1 MRTDKFTVKT
11 QEAIAAAQASA
22 ERQGQQAVDVEH
34 VLVALL
40 QQPEG
45 AVVPIVQKI
54 GADPA
59 AIARELE
66 AGIGRLPKVSGGLT
80 EQTYV
85 TPRLAKVFDAAQR
98 EADTLKD
105 AYIAG
110 EHLLLAMTDAGGAA
124 ARVLKAAG
132 VTREAVFQ
140 AMQAVRGTP
149 ARHRPE
155 PRGEVPG
162 AEEVRPRPDRAGA
175 QGQARPGDR
184 PRRGDPPRD
193 AGALAPHQEQ
203 PGADRRAGRRQD
215 RHRRGAGAAHRRRRR
230 ARER

>member
-1 MRTDKFTVKT
+1 M
-11 QEAIAAAQASA
+11 
-22 ERQGQQAVDVEH
+22 EH

-66 AGIGRLPKVSGGLT
+66 AGIARLPRVSGGLA

-85 TPRLAKVFDAAQR
+85 TPRLAKLFDAAQR

-110 EHLLLAMTDAGGAA
+110 EHLLLAMTDAGGEA

-132 VTREAVFQ
+132 VTP
-140 AMQAVRGTP
+140 RGGLPGDAGGARHP
-149 ARHRPE
+149 AHHRPE

-162 AEEVRPRPDRAGA
+162 AAALRARPDRAW
-175 QGQARPGDR
+175 R
-184 PRRGDPPRD
+184 
-193 AGALAPHQEQ
+193 AGASST
-203 PGADRRAGRRQD
+203 R
-215 RHRRGAGAAHRRRRR
+215 
-230 ARER
+230 